1 MSHVCAYSGPQY
13 GDFVNQP
20 QYNVYMKFFLYR
32 DGKKEWRWRLK
43 SKGRIIADSGEG
55 YRRRGVCLRMVER
68 VVANVK
74 DAEIEYE

>member
-1 MSHVCAYSGPQY
+1 MSHVCAYSGPRY
-13 GDFVNQP
+13 GDFVSKP
-20 QYNVYMKFFLYR
+20 ACSMKFFLYR
-32 DGKKEWRWRLK
+32 DKKKEWRWRLK

-68 VVANVK
+68 IVSKVK